1 MPVNFSWDNPEHTI
15 VRYDF
20 VGKWTW
26 EELYATM
33 YESWAEIDKLPYM
46 VESISDF
53 SKVNNVP
60 PSAMTH
66 LRSLSQNRPENTGT
80 MVFVGANS
88 YLTLMFQ
95 TFSKIFQTTLRRE
108 MNIQAA
114 KTLEEART
122 ILARIQSERDK
133 QED

>member
-1 MPVNFSWDNPEHTI
+1 MPIQFSWDNPEHTI

-26 EELYATM
+26 EELYETM
-33 YESWAEIDKLPYM
+33 HNSWDKVMQLPY
-46 VESISDF
+46 VVDSISDF
-53 SKVNNVP
+53 SQVHNVP

-66 LRSLSQNRPENTGT
+66 LRSLSQNRPENTGM

-88 YLTLMFQ
+88 YLTVMFQ
-95 TFSKIFQTTLRRE
+95 TFSKLFQTTLRRE

-114 KTLEEART
+114 KTLDEARA
-122 ILARIQSERDK
+122 LLVQIQSERDK
-133 QED
+133 QE